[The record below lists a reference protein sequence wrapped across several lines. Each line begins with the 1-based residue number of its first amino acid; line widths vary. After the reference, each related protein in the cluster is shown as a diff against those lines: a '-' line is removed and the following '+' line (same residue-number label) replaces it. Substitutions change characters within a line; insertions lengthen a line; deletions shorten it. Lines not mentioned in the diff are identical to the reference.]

1 MNGFA
6 DLRGY
11 CISHLNILI
20 VFVLGYDKNQHRMLY
35 MRYYKLG
42 DGPLNVF
49 YTPCHLPTMEV
60 PLTAARGV
68 LFRDAA
74 VAPLGSPVC
83 DVITV
88 AKRDLK
94 AGEVLDGAGGFT
106 CYGMN

>member
-1 MNGFA
+1 
-6 DLRGY
+6 
-11 CISHLNILI
+11 
-20 VFVLGYDKNQHRMLY
+20 MLY